1 MTSMPARKLKTDSRS
16 MMELAIAVMERSIGE
31 HRADAKSSPL
41 VGAVLVLPDGTVDT
55 AFRGELR
62 DGDHAEFTLLE
73 RKNRHRALDGAVL
86 YATLEPCAPG
96 SRNHPKLG
104 CAERIVLARIKQVY
118 IGISDPDPKV
128 DRKGIQYL
136 LDNGVTV
143 TMFDRD
149 LQERIQLLNKAFIA
163 QAVQRAKQVKDIPAK
178 EVVLSP
184 LEAPMSM
191 VRDKDLSTAA
201 LKRYRTLFG
210 AKGRIDQAAFER
222 MLVHQGVLAER
233 NGALA
238 PTGFGALLFGAHPRT
253 LMPQAGLLGTI
264 RFSDG
269 KEETRDFD
277 GPLVEVPEQVEHWLQ
292 DKLPNI
298 LDRGRMRATR
308 QDVLPF
314 ELVREAVVN
323 ALVHRDYGIKGAKC
337 QLIVDSDKV
346 VVKSP
351 GAPVEP
357 ITLEKLQ
364 SFDTPMLSRNPVL
377 HFVFNKLGLA
387 EERGLGLR
395 SLKVRSQERGM
406 PLPTYRW
413 NDPYLELTIY
423 LSGKGAV
430 RSITRD
436 GRVILGKGEAD
447 GLAWLATQGV
457 VRTADYANAMAVSER
472 TAVYHLTKFV
482 EQGLAERVGV
492 GRSTRYRVLR
502 S

>member
-1 MTSMPARKLKTDSRS
+1 MAKKRNTDPRS

-31 HRADAKSSPL
+31 YRQDAKASPL
-41 VGAVLVLPDGTVDT
+41 VGAVLVLPNGEVDT

-118 IGISDPDPKV
+118 IGIADPDPKV

-136 LDNGVTV
+136 LANGVTV

-149 LQERIQLLNKAFIA
+149 LQEKIQDVNKAFIA
-163 QAVQRAKQVKDIPAK
+163 QAEQRAQEAKEKTTK

-184 LEAPMSM
+184 LEQPMKS
-191 VRDKDLSTAA
+191 VKDTDLSVSA
-201 LKRYRTLFG
+201 LRRYRSMMTQS
-210 AKGRIDQAAFER
+210 GRMDNATFDR
-222 MLVHQGVLAER
+222 MLIHQGVLIER
-233 NGALA
+233 DGELT
-238 PTGFGALLFGAHPRT
+238 PSGFGALLFGANPRN

-264 RFSDG
+264 RFPDG

-277 GPLVEVPEQVEHWLQ
+277 GPLVEIPEKVEQWLR
-292 DKLPNI
+292 DKLPNL
-298 LDRGRMRATR
+298 LDRGTMRATR
-308 QDVLPF
+308 QEAVPF

-337 QLIVDSDKV
+337 QLVVDTDKV

-364 SFDTPMLSRNPVL
+364 AFDAPMLSRNPVL
-377 HFVFNKLGLA
+377 HYVFNKLGLA

-395 SLKVRSQERGM
+395 ALKERSKELGM
-406 PLPTYRW
+406 PMPTYRW
-413 NDPYLELTIY
+413 NAPYLELTLY
-423 LSGKGAV
+423 RSAQGAV
-430 RSITRD
+430 AALADIA
-436 GRVILGKGEAD
+436 LGELNRTERE
-447 GLAWLATQGV
+447 GLAYLTRMGALTVAAYAKHLDLDLRQARRHLQHFERLGL
-457 VRTADYANAMAVSER
+457 VR
-472 TAVYHLTKFV
+472 
-482 EQGLAERVGV
+482 AEGQT
-492 GRSTRYRVLR
+492 RSRRYVLVQ
-502 S
+502 

>member
-1 MTSMPARKLKTDSRS
+1 MTTMARTKRNTDPRS
-16 MMELAIAVMERSIGE
+16 MMELAIAVMERSISE
-31 HRADAKSSPL
+31 HRSDAKASPL

-55 AFRGELR
+55 AYRGELR

-136 LDNGVTV
+136 LDKGVTV

-149 LQERIQLLNKAFIA
+149 LQERIQVVNKAFIA
-163 QAVQRAKQVKDIPAK
+163 QAEQRAQEVKGKPVK

-184 LEAPMSM
+184 LDTPMPM
-191 VRDKDLSTAA
+191 VHAKDLSTGA
-201 LKRYRTLFG
+201 LKRYRDVFG
-210 AKGRIDQAAFER
+210 AKGRLDQHSFDR

-233 NGALA
+233 NGTLA
-238 PTGFGALLFGAHPRT
+238 PTGFGALLFGSHPRT

-264 RFSDG
+264 LFPDG
-269 KEETRDFD
+269 KEDTRDFD
-277 GPLVEVPEQVEHWLQ
+277 GPLVQVPEHVERWLR
-292 DKLPNI
+292 DKLPNV
-298 LDRGRMRATR
+298 LDRGRMRANR
-308 QDVLPF
+308 QDALPF

-337 QLIVDSDKV
+337 QLIVDADKV

-364 SFDTPMLSRNPVL
+364 AFDAPMLSRNPVL

-395 SLKVRSQERGM
+395 TLKERSKELGM
-406 PLPTYRW
+406 PMPTYRW
-413 NDPYLELTIY
+413 NAPYLELTLY
-423 LSGKGAV
+423 RSVQGAV
-430 RSITRD
+430 AT
-436 GRVILGKGEAD
+436 LAD
-447 GLAWLATQGV
+447 SALDELNRTEREGLAYLTRMGALTVAAYARQLDLDLRQARRHLQHFERLGL
-457 VRTADYANAMAVSER
+457 VR
-472 TAVYHLTKFV
+472 
-482 EQGLAERVGV
+482 AEGQT
-492 GRSTRYRVLR
+492 RSRRYVLVQ
-502 S
+502 